1 MCNRLLITAKD
12 GAALATFN
20 GVPASV
26 VSVDTRCA
34 MTLTNDPT
42 LLVNIVSFAD
52 SDKPGVVLNIG
63 AGNRIASVEFTDAQP
78 EGALLI
84 NFVEPESVNEEEP
97 AESEAA

>member
-34 MTLTNDPT
+34 MTLSNDPT
-42 LLVNIVSFAD
+42 LLANLISFAD
-52 SDKPGVVLNIG
+52 SDKPGVLVNIG
-63 AGNRIASVEFTDAQP
+63 SGNRIAAVEFTDAMP
-78 EGALLI
+78 EGALAI
-84 NFVEPESVNEEEP
+84 NFIEPANNEEQ
-97 AESEAA
+97 AESQPA

>member
-34 MTLTNDPT
+34 MTLTNDPM
-42 LLVNIVSFAD
+42 LLANLISFAD
-52 SDKPGVVLNIG
+52 SDKPGVLVNIG
-63 AGNRIASVEFTDAQP
+63 SGNRVAAVEFTDSMP
-78 EGALLI
+78 EGVLVI
-84 NFVEPESVNEEEP
+84 NFVEPVNNEEQ
-97 AESEAA
+97 AESQPA